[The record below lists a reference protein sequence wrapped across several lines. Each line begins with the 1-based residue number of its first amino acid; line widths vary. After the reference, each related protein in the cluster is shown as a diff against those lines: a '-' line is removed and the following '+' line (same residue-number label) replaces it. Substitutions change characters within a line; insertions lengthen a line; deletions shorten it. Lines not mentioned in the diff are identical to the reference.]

1 MQVLPQNFDFN
12 TEVPIGEDLYT
23 SYKGK
28 ELVLKNVYRYYGPV
42 TMQYLPYGGVQSLY
56 DYQLIIHTKSG
67 FIATKEVIYDHVLMS
82 TKEFIALFPDIMN
95 EVLS

>member
-23 SYKGK
+23 SYNGK
-28 ELVLKNVYRYYGPV
+28 ELILKSVYRYYGPV
-42 TMQYLPYGGVQSLY
+42 PMQYLPYGGVQSLF
-56 DYQLIIHTKSG
+56 DNQLIITTKSG
-67 FIATKEVIYDHVLMS
+67 FIATREVVYDHIKMT
-82 TKEFIALFPDIMN
+82 TKEFIQKFPNIMN